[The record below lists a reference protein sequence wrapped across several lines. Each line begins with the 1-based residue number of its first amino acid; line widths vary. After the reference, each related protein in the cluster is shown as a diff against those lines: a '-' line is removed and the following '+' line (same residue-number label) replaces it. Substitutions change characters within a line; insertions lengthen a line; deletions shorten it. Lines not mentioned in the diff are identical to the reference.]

1 MAYYEQGFVNVQDN
15 FKSGSREVWR
25 CYTYSATTDN
35 SFPDNKAL
43 CILRYYYDSATEPDK
58 HELKIVGLNSNVPFA
73 PRESLTIYDNV
84 KNFVQ
89 RNSHLKSTNQ
99 SDTSGEGVLVCKLPD
114 YDAVTSKTYQGIS
127 LPSTADSTHGFRKTN
142 LPIFTVTNDDFSA
155 LNNYIE
161 SGDDSGADN
170 YEDLHPST
178 YHTTVWLDGKFPN
191 LFYKTE
197 LTGTTET
204 QFEIQVNYDTGGS
217 STGVSYTKTYDINS
231 MINATYSEYGVSP
244 TGLSNKTTYYMRF
257 LDENAETALQ
267 DACWLSFTVDRDGN
281 VADITTTDS
290 LSGNYTIS
298 CEQGTPSDT
307 DYPEDDPAWNH
318 TINTNNM
325 SGANTLTKTYML
337 NDTQL
342 RSLGNFLWSS
352 TFKDNL
358 LGLVNYPLENV
369 ISLKAMPLSRGG
381 TAENIKIGNVDTGIS
396 APLVDT
402 ADRISVFIG
411 QKKCPRIFQNFL
423 DYTAVDIS
431 IYLPFIGF
439 KKLDN
444 ALAMDRTISV
454 TYYFDVILGTCLAL
468 ISYKDKNS
476 ELLACDVYQGNCG
489 IDIAIAS
496 TNRAEIE
503 NGYINNAIS
512 GITNLISGN
521 IGGAV
526 KDAFNASTQSF
537 HSESGGVGNPSL
549 MGAIDMT
556 CRLIIRRP
564 KKFTP
569 PDSYGHTFGYPC
581 HKYGLL
587 SDFSYPDQAG
597 VPANSFTVCEN
608 FIPSLMDDVLD
619 EEKIMIKE
627 LLETGV
633 YL

>member
-1 MAYYEQGFVNVQDN
+1 MSYYDTGYVHAQYKPSSTVNYYTYQYRANNNNSALCMLKYYRSDVTTPGNWCTVIGVKKTAAPFSPDDTKTIGQNVANFISNSSNADN
-15 FKSGSREVWR
+15 FYYRNTGTSSRDGYPELID
-25 CYTYSATTDN
+25 YTDLSATTRQET
-35 SFPDNKAL
+35 
-43 CILRYYYDSATEPDK
+43 IL
-58 HELKIVGLNSNVPFA
+58 GN
-73 PRESLTIYDNV
+73 TIDGSIRSIDV
-84 KNFVQ
+84 
-89 RNSHLKSTNQ
+89 ST
-99 SDTSGEGVLVCKLPD
+99 
-114 YDAVTSKTYQGIS
+114 I
-127 LPSTADSTHGFRKTN
+127 
-142 LPIFTVTNDDFSA
+142 PIFKITNDDYEAF
-155 LNNYIE
+155 NNYIE
-161 SGDDSGADN
+161 TGDDSGAEN
-170 YEDLHPST
+170 YEDLHPTS

-197 LTGTTET
+197 ITEGTTES
-204 QFEIQVNYDTGGS
+204 QFEIQVNYETGGS

-244 TGLSNKTTYYMRF
+244 TGLSNVTTYYMRF
-257 LDENAETALQ
+257 LDENAETSLQ

-281 VADITTTDS
+281 VDNITTTDS
-290 LSGNYTIS
+290 ISGKYTIS
-298 CEQGTPSDT
+298 CEQGTPSDQ
-307 DYPEDDPAWNH
+307 DYPEDDPTWNH
-318 TINTNNM
+318 HINTNNM
-325 SGANTLTKTYML
+325 SGANTLTKTYNL

-342 RSLGNFLWSS
+342 RTLGNFLWSS

-619 EEKIMIKE
+619 EEKVMIKE

>member
-1 MAYYEQGFVNVQDN
+1 MSYYEQGFVNVQDN

-58 HELKIVGLNSNVPFA
+58 HVLTIVGLNSNVPFA
-73 PRESLTIYDNV
+73 PRESLPIYNNV
-84 KNFVQ
+84 SNFI
-89 RNSHLKSTNQ
+89 RSNSHLKSTNQ
-99 SDTSGEGVLVCKLPD
+99 SDTSGQGELVCKLPD
-114 YDAVTSKTYQGIS
+114 YDAVTSKTSQGIS
-127 LPSTADSTHGFRKTN
+127 IPSTDDSTHGFRKTD

-307 DYPEDDPAWNH
+307 DYPEDDPTWNH
-318 TINTNNM
+318 HINTNNM

-342 RSLGNFLWSS
+342 RALGNFLWSS

-381 TAENIKIGNVDTGIS
+381 NAENIKIGNVDTGIS
-396 APLVDT
+396 VPLVDT

-521 IGGAV
+521 IGGAI

-537 HSESGGVGNPSL
+537 HSESGGIGNPSL

-569 PDSYGHTFGYPC
+569 PDSYGHTYGYPC

-608 FIPSLMDDVLD
+608 FVPSLMDDVLD
-619 EEKIMIKE
+619 DEKIMIKE